1 MGFKNLGEFLK
12 ALREEGELVEVKA
25 PVDPVLEVTEIYDR
39 VVKKEGPALLFTNVR
54 GSSMPLVIN
63 LFGSP
68 KRMSMALGVK
78 TISEIAERIHSFLD
92 LKPPRGLLEKLAM
105 IPKLSELN
113 AILPKFVKHA
123 PCQEKVILVGEGKPN
138 SPSEN
143 SKVNW
148 ASPGNLLS
156 EENRCQGKML
166 DLLPV
171 VQCWPKDG
179 GKFITF
185 PLVITKDPETNQR
198 NTGLY
203 RMHVYDDRTTGMHWQ
218 IHKDGA
224 EHFRKLGKGSKGRL
238 PVACVIGADPATM
251 FAAACPLPSGMDE
264 MMLAGFL
271 RKKSV
276 ELVKCK
282 TIDLEVPAEAEIVL
296 EGYVEEGES
305 RLEGPFGDH
314 TGFYSRAKDFPVFH
328 VTCITHR
335 KNPVYV
341 TTVVGRAPME
351 DCYMGKAIER
361 IFLPM
366 IQKQFSEITDIHL
379 PWEGAFH
386 NCLIV
391 SIKKSYPEQGK
402 KIIHGIWGL
411 GQMMFSKMIVVL
423 DHDVNIQDL
432 KEVSWRVLNNMDPK
446 RDIVFGEGPLDELDH
461 AAAKDF
467 GGSKIGIDATRKSEA
482 EGMERPWPEDIVMTD
497 EIKRRVET
505 RWREYGLDEKYLR

>member
-39 VVKKEGPALLFTNVR
+39 VVKKEGPALLFMNVR

-63 LFGSP
+63 LFGSS

-78 TISEIAERIHSFLD
+78 AISEIAERIHSFLD
-92 LKPPRGLLEKLAM
+92 LKPPQGLFEKLAI

-113 AILPKFVKHA
+113 TVLPKFVKHA
-123 PCQEKVILVGEGKPN
+123 PCQEKVILAGE
-138 SPSEN
+138 
-143 SKVNW
+143 
-148 ASPGNLLS
+148 
-156 EENRCQGKML
+156 GKML
-166 DLLPV
+166 DQLPLI
-171 VQCWPKDG
+171 QCWPKDG

-198 NTGLY
+198 NLGLY

-224 EHFRKLGKGSKGRL
+224 EHFRKLRKGGKGRL

-251 FAAACPLPSGMDE
+251 FAAACPLPGGIDE
-264 MMLAGFL
+264 LMLAGFL

-296 EGYVEEGES
+296 EGYVEEGEM

-328 VTCITHR
+328 ITCMTHR
-335 KNPVYV
+335 RDPVYV
-341 TTVVGRAPME
+341 TTVVGRPPME

-366 IQKQFSEITDIHL
+366 IQKQLPEITDIHL

-391 SIKKSYPEQGK
+391 AIRKSYPEQGK
-402 KIIHGIWGL
+402 KIIHAIWGL
-411 GQMMFSKMIVVL
+411 GQMMFSKMVIVL
-423 DHDVNIQDL
+423 DHDTNIQDL

-461 AAAKDF
+461 SAAKDF
-467 GGSKIGIDATRKSEA
+467 GGSKIGIDATRKSAA

-497 EIKRRVET
+497 EIKRLVT
-505 RWREYGLDEKYLR
+505 SRWKEYGLGEPYNRDHTSGV

>member
-1 MGFKNLGEFLK
+1 MGFKNLGEFLER
-12 ALREEGELVEVKA
+12 LREAGELVEVKA

-39 VVKKEGPALLFTNVR
+39 VVKKEGPALLFMSVK
-54 GSSMPLVIN
+54 GSSMPLGIN
-63 LFGSP
+63 LFGSR
-68 KRMSMALGVK
+68 KRMAMALGVK
-78 TISEIAERIHSFLD
+78 DLSEIAQRIHSFLD
-92 LKPPRGLLEKLAM
+92 LKPPQGLFEKLAM

-113 AILPKFVKHA
+113 AVLPKFVKHA
-123 PCQEKVILVGEGKPN
+123 PCQEKVIL
-138 SPSEN
+138 
-143 SKVNW
+143 
-148 ASPGNLLS
+148 PG
-156 EENRCQGKML
+156 QGGML
-166 DLLPV
+166 GQLPLI
-171 VQCWPKDG
+171 QCWPKDG

-185 PLVITKDPETNQR
+185 PLVITKDPETNRR
-198 NTGLY
+198 NLGLY

-251 FAAACPLPSGMDE
+251 FASACPLPSGMDE
-264 MMLAGFL
+264 LMLAGFL

-296 EGYVEEGES
+296 EGYVEEGEM

-328 VTCITHR
+328 VTCMTHR
-335 KNPVYV
+335 KDPVYV

-351 DCYMGKAIER
+351 DCFMGKAIER

-366 IQKQFSEITDIHL
+366 IQKQFPEIADICL
-379 PWEGAFH
+379 PWEGSFH

-402 KIIHGIWGL
+402 KIIHAIWGL

-423 DHDVNIQDL
+423 DHDTNIQDL

-446 RDIVFGEGPLDELDH
+446 RDFVFGEGPLDELDH

-467 GGSKIGIDATRKSEA
+467 GGSKIGIDATRKSAA
-482 EGMERPWPEDIVMTD
+482 EGMERPWPEDIVMD
-497 EIKRRVET
+497 EEIKRRVSE
-505 RWREYGLDEKYLR
+505 RWKEYGLDSKYL

>member
-1 MGFKNLGEFLK
+1 
-12 ALREEGELVEVKA
+12 
-25 PVDPVLEVTEIYDR
+25 
-39 VVKKEGPALLFTNVR
+39 
-54 GSSMPLVIN
+54 MPLVIN
-63 LFGSP
+63 LFGSR
-68 KRMSMALGVK
+68 KRMAMALGVK
-78 TISEIAERIHSFLD
+78 DISEIAERIHSFLD
-92 LKPPRGLLEKLAM
+92 LKPPQGLFEKLAM

-113 AILPKFVKHA
+113 AVLPKFVKHA
-123 PCQEKVILVGEGKPN
+123 PCQEKVVLADE
-138 SPSEN
+138 
-143 SKVNW
+143 
-148 ASPGNLLS
+148 
-156 EENRCQGKML
+156 GKML
-166 DLLPV
+166 DQLPAI
-171 VQCWPKDG
+171 QCWPKDG

-185 PLVITKDPETNQR
+185 PLVITKDPETNKR
-198 NTGLY
+198 NLGLY
-203 RMHVYDDRTTGMHWQ
+203 RMHIYDDRTTGMHWQ

-224 EHFRKLGKGSKGRL
+224 EHFRKLRKGGKGRL

-264 MMLAGFL
+264 LMLAGFL
-271 RKKSV
+271 RRHSV
-276 ELVKCK
+276 ELIKCK

-296 EGYVEEGES
+296 EGYVEEGEM

-328 VTCITHR
+328 VTCMTHR

-366 IQKQFSEITDIHL
+366 IQKQFPEIIDIHL

-386 NCLIV
+386 NCLIL
-391 SIKKSYPEQGK
+391 SIRKSYPEQGK
-402 KIIHGIWGL
+402 KIIHAIWGL

-423 DHDVNIQDL
+423 DHDANIQDL

-482 EGMERPWPEDIVMTD
+482 EGMQRPWPEDIVMTD
-497 EIKRRVET
+497 EIRRRVEA

>member
-12 ALREEGELVEVKA
+12 ALREAGELAEVKA

-54 GSSMPLVIN
+54 GSKAPLVIS
-63 LFGSP
+63 LFGSSR
-68 KRMSMALGVK
+68 RMSMALGVK
-78 TISEIAERIHSFLD
+78 SISEIAERIHSFLD
-92 LKPPRGLLEKLAM
+92 LKPPQNIFQKLAM

-113 AILPKFVKHA
+113 SVLPKFVRHA
-123 PCQEKVILVGEGKPN
+123 PCQEVVVKAGEGP
-138 SPSEN
+138 
-143 SKVNW
+143 V
-148 ASPGNLLS
+148 
-156 EENRCQGKML
+156 L
-166 DLLPV
+166 DQLPV
-171 VQCWPKDG
+171 IQCWPKDG

-185 PLVITKDPETNQR
+185 PLVITKDPETNIR
-198 NTGLY
+198 NVGMY

-224 EHFRKLGKGSKGRL
+224 GHFRKLHKGDKGRL

-264 MMLAGFL
+264 LMLAGFL
-271 RKKSV
+271 RRESV
-276 ELVKCK
+276 ELVRCK

-296 EGYVEEGES
+296 EGYVEEGEM

-328 VTCITHR
+328 ITCMTHR
-335 KNPVYV
+335 RDPVYV

-366 IQKQFSEITDIHL
+366 IQKQFPEITDIHL

-391 SIKKSYPEQGK
+391 AIRKNYPEQGK
-402 KIIHGIWGL
+402 KIIHGLWGL

-423 DHDVNIQDL
+423 DHDTNIQDL

-446 RDIVFGEGPLDELDH
+446 RDFVFGEGPLDELDH

-467 GGSKIGIDATRKSEA
+467 GGSKIGIDATRKSAA

-497 EIKRRVET
+497 EIRERVRS
-505 RWREYGLDEKYLR
+505 RWKEYGLDTKYL

>member
-1 MGFKNLGEFLK
+1 MGYKNLREFLK
-12 ALREEGELVEVKA
+12 ALREAGELVEVKA
-25 PVDPVLEVTEIYDR
+25 PVDPVLEVTGIYDR
-39 VVKKEGPALLFTNVR
+39 VVKKEGPALFFTDVQ
-54 GSSMPLVIN
+54 GSSIPLAIN
-63 LFGSP
+63 LFGSAR
-68 KRMSMALGVK
+68 RMSMALGVSD
-78 TISEIAERIHSFLD
+78 TSEIAARIRSFLD
-92 LKPPRGLLEKLAM
+92 LKAPKNLLEKLAM

-113 AILPKFVKHA
+113 AVLPKFVKHA
-123 PCQEKVILVGEGKPN
+123 PCQEKVILAGE
-138 SPSEN
+138 
-143 SKVNW
+143 
-148 ASPGNLLS
+148 
-156 EENRCQGKML
+156 GKML
-166 DLLPV
+166 DALPLI
-171 VQCWPKDG
+171 QCWPKDG

-185 PLVITKDPETNQR
+185 PLVITKDPETSER
-198 NTGLY
+198 NLGLY
-203 RMHVYDDRTTGMHWQ
+203 RMHVYDDKTTGMHWQ

-224 EHFRKLGKGSKGRL
+224 GHFRKLRKGGKERL

-251 FAAACPLPSGMDE
+251 FSAACPLPPGMDE
-264 MMLAGFL
+264 LMLAGFL

-296 EGYVEEGES
+296 EGYVEEGEM

-328 VTCITHR
+328 VTCMTHR
-335 KNPVYV
+335 KDPVYV
-341 TTVVGRAPME
+341 TTIVGRAPME

-366 IQKQFSEITDIHL
+366 IQKQFPEITDIHL

-391 SIKKSYPEQGK
+391 SIRKSYPEQGK

-423 DHDVNIQDL
+423 DHDTNIQDL

-446 RDIVFGEGPLDELDH
+446 RDVVFGEGPLDELDH
-461 AAAKDF
+461 GAPKDF
-467 GGSKIGIDATRKSEA
+467 GGSKIGIDATRKDNA
-482 EGMERPWPEDIVMTD
+482 EGMERPWPEDIVMTE
-497 EIKRRVET
+497 EILRKVEA
-505 RWREYGLDEKYLR
+505 RWQEYGLDEKYR

>member
-1 MGFKNLGEFLK
+1 MGFKNLGEFLN
-12 ALREEGELVEVKA
+12 ALRSEGELVEVKA
-25 PVDPVLEVTEIYDR
+25 SVDPELEVTEIYDR

-63 LFGSP
+63 LFGST

-78 TISEIAERIHSFLD
+78 TLSEIAARIHSFLD
-92 LKPPRGLLEKLAM
+92 LKPPRGLFEKLAM
-105 IPKLSELN
+105 IPKLSELH
-113 AILPKFVKHA
+113 AVLPKFVKAA
-123 PCQEKVILVGEGKPN
+123 PCQEKVILVGEGK
-138 SPSEN
+138 
-143 SKVNW
+143 
-148 ASPGNLLS
+148 
-156 EENRCQGKML
+156 ML
-166 DLLPV
+166 DQLPLI
-171 VQCWPKDG
+171 QCWPKDG

-185 PLVITKDPETNQR
+185 PIVITKDPETNQR
-198 NTGLY
+198 NCGLY
-203 RMHVYDDRTTGMHWQ
+203 RMHVYNDQTTGMHWQ

-224 EHFRKLGKGSKGRL
+224 EHFRKLKPGSKGRL
-238 PVACVIGADPATM
+238 PVACVIGADPAIM
-251 FAAACPLPSGMDE
+251 FAAACPLPNGMDE

-296 EGYVEEGES
+296 EGYVEEGEM

-328 VTCITHR
+328 VTCMTHR

-366 IQKQFSEITDIHL
+366 IQKQFPEITDICL

-402 KIIHGIWGL
+402 KIIHAIWGL
-411 GQMMFSKMIVVL
+411 GQMMFSKMVIVL
-423 DHDVNIQDL
+423 DHDTNIQDL
-432 KEVSWRVLNNMDPK
+432 KEVSWRVFNNMDPK
-446 RDIVFGEGPLDELDH
+446 RDMVFGEGPLDELDH
-461 AAAKDF
+461 AAAKDL
-467 GGSKIGIDATRKSEA
+467 GGSKIGIDATRKSDA
-482 EGMERPWPEDIVMTD
+482 EGMQRPWPEDIIMTD
-497 EIKRRVET
+497 EIKRRVEA
-505 RWREYGLDEKYLR
+505 RWCEYGLDEKYLR

>member
-1 MGFKNLGEFLK
+1 MGFKNLGEFMK

-39 VVKKEGPALLFTNVR
+39 IVKKEGPALLFTNVR

-63 LFGSP
+63 IFGSP

-78 TISEIAERIHSFLD
+78 DTAEIAQRIHSFLD
-92 LKPPRGLLEKLAM
+92 LKPPQGLFEKLAM

-113 AILPKFVKHA
+113 AIIPKSVKHA
-123 PCQEKVILVGEGKPN
+123 PCQEKIILAGE
-138 SPSEN
+138 
-143 SKVNW
+143 
-148 ASPGNLLS
+148 
-156 EENRCQGKML
+156 GKML
-166 DLLPV
+166 DQLPLI
-171 VQCWPKDG
+171 QCWPKDG

-185 PLVITKDPETNQR
+185 PLVVTQDPETSKR
-198 NTGLY
+198 NLGLY

-224 EHFRKLGKGSKGRL
+224 EHFRKLRKGGKGRL

-264 MMLAGFL
+264 LMLAGFL

-296 EGYVEEGES
+296 EGYVEEGEM

-328 VTCITHR
+328 ITCMTHR
-335 KNPVYV
+335 KDPVYV

-423 DHDVNIQDL
+423 DHDTNIQDL

-467 GGSKIGIDATRKSEA
+467 GGSKIGIDATRKNEA

>member
-12 ALREEGELVEVKA
+12 ALREAGELVEVKA
-25 PVDPVLEVTEIYDR
+25 PVDPELEVTEIYDR

-54 GSSMPLVIN
+54 GSSMPLAIN
-63 LFGSP
+63 LFGSK
-68 KRMSMALGVK
+68 KRMAMALGVSD
-78 TISEIAERIHSFLD
+78 ISEIAERIHSFLD
-92 LKPPRGLLEKLAM
+92 LRPPQGLLEKLAM

-113 AILPKFVKHA
+113 AVLPKFVKHA
-123 PCQEKVILVGEGKPN
+123 PCQEKIIFA
-138 SPSEN
+138 SE
-143 SKVNW
+143 
-148 ASPGNLLS
+148 
-156 EENRCQGKML
+156 GKML
-166 DLLPV
+166 DIIPLIR
-171 VQCWPKDG
+171 CWPKDG

-198 NTGLY
+198 NVGLY

-224 EHFRKLGKGSKGRL
+224 EHFRKLEKGSKKRM

-251 FAAACPLPSGMDE
+251 FAAACPLPSGLDE
-264 MMLAGFL
+264 LMLAGFL

-296 EGYVEEGES
+296 EGYVEEGET

-314 TGFYSRAKDFPVFH
+314 TGFYSRAKNFPVFH
-328 VTCITHR
+328 VTCMTHR
-335 KNPVYV
+335 RNPVYV

-351 DCYMGKAIER
+351 DCCMGKAIER

-366 IQKQFSEITDIHL
+366 IQKQFPEITDICL

-391 SIKKSYPEQGK
+391 AIKKSYPEQGK
-402 KIIHGIWGL
+402 KIIHALWGL
-411 GQMMFSKMIVVL
+411 GQMMFSKIIVVL
-423 DHDVNIQDL
+423 DHDTNIQDL
-432 KEVSWRVLNNMDPK
+432 KEVSWRVLNNLDPK
-446 RDIVFGEGPLDELDH
+446 RDMVFGEGPLDELDH
-461 AAAKDF
+461 AAARDF
-467 GGSKIGIDATRKSEA
+467 GGSKIGIDATRKSSA
-482 EGMERPWPEDIVMTD
+482 EGMERPWPEDIVMT
-497 EIKRRVET
+497 ET
-505 RWREYGLDEKYLR
+505 IRQKVAERWREYGLDEKYLR

>member
-1 MGFKNLGEFLK
+1 MGFKNLGEFLEV
-12 ALREEGELVEVKA
+12 LREEGELVEIKA

-54 GSSMPLVIN
+54 GSSMPLAIN
-63 LFGSP
+63 LFGSS
-68 KRMSMALGVK
+68 KRMSLALGVK
-78 TISEIAERIHSFLD
+78 NISEIAQRIHSFLD
-92 LKPPRGLLEKLAM
+92 LKPPQGLFEKLAM

-113 AILPKFVKHA
+113 AVLPKFVKHA
-123 PCQEKVILVGEGKPN
+123 PCQEKTVLAG
-138 SPSEN
+138 S
-143 SKVNW
+143 
-148 ASPGNLLS
+148 
-156 EENRCQGKML
+156 GKML
-166 DLLPV
+166 DQLPLI
-171 VQCWPKDG
+171 QCWPKDG

-185 PLVITKDPETNQR
+185 PLVITKDPETNNR
-198 NTGLY
+198 NLGLY

-224 EHFRKLGKGSKGRL
+224 EHFRKLGKGSRGRL

-251 FAAACPLPSGMDE
+251 FSAACPLPSGMDE
-264 MMLAGFL
+264 LMLAGFL
-271 RKKSV
+271 RNKSV

-296 EGYVEEGES
+296 EGYVQEGEM

-328 VTCITHR
+328 VTCMTHR
-335 KNPVYV
+335 KDPVYV

-366 IQKQFSEITDIHL
+366 IQKQFPEITDIYL

-391 SIKKSYPEQGK
+391 SIKKNYPEQGK
-402 KIIHGIWGL
+402 KIIHAIWGL
-411 GQMMFSKMIVVL
+411 GQMMFSKMIIVL
-423 DHDVNIQDL
+423 DHDTNIQDL

-446 RDIVFGEGPLDELDH
+446 RDIVFSEGPLDELDH

-467 GGSKIGIDATRKSEA
+467 GGSKIGIDATRKSAA
-482 EGMERPWPEDIVMTD
+482 EGMERPWPEDIVMID

-505 RWREYGLDEKYLR
+505 RWREYGLDSKYL

>member
-1 MGFKNLGEFLK
+1 M
-12 ALREEGELVEVKA
+12 
-25 PVDPVLEVTEIYDR
+25 
-39 VVKKEGPALLFTNVR
+39 
-54 GSSMPLVIN
+54 
-63 LFGSP
+63 
-68 KRMSMALGVK
+68 
-78 TISEIAERIHSFLD
+78 
-92 LKPPRGLLEKLAM
+92 
-105 IPKLSELN
+105 LS
-113 AILPKFVKHA
+113 
-123 PCQEKVILVGEGKPN
+123 
-138 SPSEN
+138 
-143 SKVNW
+143 
-148 ASPGNLLS
+148 
-156 EENRCQGKML
+156 
-166 DLLPV
+166 LLPLI
-171 VQCWPKDG
+171 QCWPKDG

-198 NTGLY
+198 NLGLY

-224 EHFRKLGKGSKGRL
+224 GHFRKLAKGSKGRL

-264 MMLAGFL
+264 LMLAGFL

-296 EGYVEEGES
+296 EGYVEEGEM

-328 VTCITHR
+328 ITCMTHR
-335 KNPVYV
+335 KDPVYV
-341 TTVVGRAPME
+341 TTVVGRSPME

-366 IQKQFSEITDIHL
+366 IQKQFPEIADIHL
-379 PWEGAFH
+379 PWEGSFH

-391 SIKKSYPEQGK
+391 SIRKSYPEQGK

-411 GQMMFSKMIVVL
+411 GQMMFSKMILVL
-423 DHDVNIQDL
+423 DHDTNIQDL

-461 AAAKDF
+461 GAARDF
-467 GGSKIGIDATRKSEA
+467 GGSKIGIDATRKSAA

-497 EIKRRVET
+497 EIKRRVEA
-505 RWREYGLDEKYLR
+505 RWREYGLDTKFLK

>member
-54 GSSMPLVIN
+54 GSRMPLVIN

-78 TISEIAERIHSFLD
+78 EIPEIAERIHSFLD
-92 LKPPRGLLEKLAM
+92 LKPPRGLFEKLAI

-113 AILPKFVKHA
+113 AVLPRFVKHA
-123 PCQEKVILVGEGKPN
+123 PCQEKVILAGEG
-138 SPSEN
+138 
-143 SKVNW
+143 
-148 ASPGNLLS
+148 
-156 EENRCQGKML
+156 RIL
-166 DLLPV
+166 DGLPLI
-171 VQCWPKDG
+171 QCWPKDG

-198 NTGLY
+198 NVGLY

-224 EHFRKLGKGSKGRL
+224 EHFRKLGKGGKGRL

-264 MMLAGFL
+264 LMLAGFL
-271 RKKSV
+271 RRKSV

-296 EGYVEEGES
+296 EGYVEEGET

-328 VTCITHR
+328 VTCMTHR
-335 KNPVYV
+335 KDPVYV

-366 IQKQFSEITDIHL
+366 IQKQFPEITDIHL

-402 KIIHGIWGL
+402 KIIHALWGL

-423 DHDVNIQDL
+423 DHDTNIQDL

-467 GGSKIGIDATRKSEA
+467 GGSKIGIDATRKRAA
-482 EGMERPWPEDIVMTD
+482 EGMQRPWPEDIVMTD
-497 EIKRRVET
+497 EIKRLVT
-505 RWREYGLDEKYLR
+505 SRWKEYWLDNKYL

>member
-1 MGFKNLGEFLK
+1 MGFKNLGQFLK
-12 ALREEGELVEVKA
+12 VLREEGELVEVKA
-25 PVDPVLEVTEIYDR
+25 PVDPELEVTEIYDR

-54 GSSMPLVIN
+54 GSSMPLAIN
-63 LFGSP
+63 LFGSQ
-68 KRMSMALGVK
+68 KRMAMALGVNS
-78 TISEIAERIHSFLD
+78 ISEITERIHSFLE
-92 LKPPRGLLEKLAM
+92 LKPPQNLFEKLAM

-113 AILPKFVKHA
+113 AVLPKFVKQA
-123 PCQEKVILVGEGKPN
+123 PCQEKIILAGE
-138 SPSEN
+138 
-143 SKVNW
+143 
-148 ASPGNLLS
+148 
-156 EENRCQGKML
+156 GKML
-166 DLLPV
+166 DRIPSI
-171 VQCWPKDG
+171 QCWPKDG

-185 PLVITKDPETNQR
+185 PLVITKDPETNKR
-198 NTGLY
+198 NVGLY

-224 EHFRKLGKGSKGRL
+224 EHFRKIKKGSKERM

-251 FAAACPLPSGMDE
+251 FSGACPLPAGLDE
-264 MMLAGFL
+264 LMLAGFL

-296 EGYVEEGES
+296 EGYVEEGEM

-328 VTCITHR
+328 ITCMTHR
-335 KNPVYV
+335 KDPVYV

-366 IQKQFSEITDIHL
+366 IQKQFPEIIDICL

-402 KIIHGIWGL
+402 KIIHALWGL

-423 DHDVNIQDL
+423 DHDTNIQDL
-432 KEVSWRVLNNMDPK
+432 KEVSWRVLNNLDPK
-446 RDIVFGEGPLDELDH
+446 RDMVFGEGPLDELDH
-461 AAAKDF
+461 AAARDF
-467 GGSKIGIDATRKSEA
+467 GGSKIGIDATRKTSA
-482 EGMERPWPEDIVMTD
+482 EGMERSWPEDIVMT
-497 EIKRRVET
+497 EAIRQKVAG